1 MFDDPLAETP
11 LAAAELPDGLTGFG
25 QAEFAFL
32 ASVSTAPPAA
42 VSREFLGVEKASDE
56 VALLGASGLFTR
68 GWLAAGDDRTTEARS
83 YGALLEIVLSTAT
96 RWTRLGALAVDD
108 EPGLAFIVTAPTVM
122 ALIEP
127 SQLGTHWVRFGSE
140 PEYAAQLAADLVES
154 RLDAAA
160 GTPILVTSRGLDAPP
175 TTLLVQ
181 RDGAGVLTARRDV
194 NVATGA
200 GADALGEDGLLE
212 ALAQI
217 MDA

>member
-11 LAAAELPDGLTGFG
+11 LAAAALPDGLTGFG

-32 ASVSTAPPAA
+32 ASVSAAPAA
-42 VSREFLGVEKASDE
+42 SVSRAFLGIEKASDE
-56 VALLGASGLFTR
+56 VAFLGASGLLTR
-68 GWLAAGDDRTTEARS
+68 GWLAAGDDHTTEARS

-96 RWTRLGALAVDD
+96 RWTRLGALADDD

-127 SQLGTHWVRFGSE
+127 AQLGTYWVRFGSE
-140 PEYAAQLAADLVES
+140 PEYAAHLAADLVES
-154 RLDAAA
+154 RLDTAA
-160 GTPILVTSRGLDAPP
+160 GTPILITSRGLDDQA

-194 NVATGA
+194 DVNTGA
-200 GADALGEDGLLE
+200 GVDALGDGGLVE
-212 ALAQI
+212 ALAHV